1 MFERYDTMFLVMLGA
16 QYFSQGSKTLVGLAA
31 SSLFKDYYHL
41 EPGYTQMLSSMI
53 GLPWALKIFYG
64 IISDTCPLYGSR
76 RINYLI
82 LMSFA
87 QLIASLMLASTSD
100 SGSEKFI
107 TFLLTVM
114 SLSVAVMD
122 VIVDSL
128 MVI

>member
-1 MFERYDTMFLVMLGA
+1 
-16 QYFSQGSKTLVGLAA
+16 
-31 SSLFKDYYHL
+31 
-41 EPGYTQMLSSMI
+41 
-53 GLPWALKIFYG
+53 
-64 IISDTCPLYGSR
+64 
-76 RINYLI
+76 
-82 LMSFA
+82 
-87 QLIASLMLASTSD
+87 MLASTSD